1 MLKRLVLTAAAA
13 FALPAATAH
22 GQGFFDVTKVQQPT
36 ITGKQIVDEIDS
48 YSNEFVGRVTGT
60 PMEMN
65 AAEFLR
71 AAAEPF
77 GYEVTVEQFDPVRR
91 AVVATRK
98 GTTKPDEQIIFI
110 GHYDILPQ
118 SGTAHYDNGS
128 GTMLIN
134 ALARS
139 FQNVPTNRTIS
150 FVWYNG
156 EEEGAQAS
164 EIHSAAAKEAGVKV
178 RAVLG
183 FDMVGI
189 SWPVATPQDD
199 VTCLCMW
206 WGEDD
211 DAFEPLLRH
220 VNYNALGFPEGD
232 GLVRVVGNNDRNSDE
247 STWDANG
254 YPTLRWAGLRTAGTY
269 EQYHMPEDNLA
280 TMEAVAGGRD
290 FLEKGMYNTLASA
303 YNTAL
308 ALDNE
313 MPVAKATGSGER
325 TITFDGSASTDPD
338 GPIGSYTWDFGDG
351 TTGSGPKVDHSFAKP
366 GSYPVKLTVTDN
378 LHPTVSS
385 TAIVPVTVGG
395 PVGKPL
401 ANKPTCSSKARKIK
415 NAKKRKAALRKCA
428 RSKAA
433 CVKKAK
439 RIKSGAKRKAALR
452 RCARK

>member
-1 MLKRLVLTAAAA
+1 MLKRLTVAAATA
-13 FALPAATAH
+13 FALLAGPAHAQTY
-22 GQGFFDVTKVQQPT
+22 FDVTKLPQPAT
-36 ITGKQIVDEIDS
+36 TGKQLVDDIDS
-48 YSNEFVGRVTGT
+48 FSNSFTGRVTGT
-60 PMEMN
+60 PIEMN
-65 AAEFLR
+65 AATWLKDNAPQGFTASIEEF
-71 AAAEPF
+71 AP
-77 GYEVTVEQFDPVRR
+77 GRR
-91 AVVATRK
+91 AVIATRK

-118 SGTAHYDNGS
+118 SGSAHYDNGS
-128 GTMLIN
+128 GTLMLNHI
-134 ALARS
+134 ARA

-150 FVWYNG
+150 FAWYNG
-156 EEEGAQAS
+156 EEEGALAS
-164 EIHSAAAKEAGVKV
+164 ELHSAAAKAAGVKV

-189 SWPVATPQDD
+189 SWPVAAPKDD

-211 DAFEPLLRH
+211 DVFEGLLRH
-220 VNYNALGFPEGD
+220 VNYTALGFPEGD

-290 FLEKGMYNTLASA
+290 FLEKGMYNTMASA

-325 TITFDGSASTDPD
+325 TITFDGSGSSDPD

-351 TTGSGPKVDHSFAKP
+351 ATGSGAKVDHSFAKP
-366 GSYPVKLTVTDN
+366 GNYSVKLTVTDN
-378 LHPTVSS
+378 LHPAVTS

-395 PVGKPL
+395 PAGTPLGAGKPSC
-401 ANKPTCSSKARKIK
+401 KTKARMIKSAKKRKAAMRKCAKAKAKCTKKAKRIK
-415 NAKKRKAALRKCA
+415 NAKKRKAALK
-428 RSKAA
+428 
-433 CVKKAK
+433 
-439 RIKSGAKRKAALR
+439 